1 MDKMAHIL
9 QLVDEYIKE
18 KRANETWTPG
28 KDWLA
33 YSGPLFDGDEYKAAI
48 ESLLSE
54 WLIFGKTGRDFELE
68 FPKYLNCKYGA
79 LTNSGSSANLLMMS
93 VLKSKKLF
101 DLKPG
106 AKFITPVVGFPT
118 TINPIIQNG
127 FTPVFVD
134 VQLPDINLNLDE
146 MEKVLKEDPE
156 IKGLIYAHTL
166 GNPPDMDRL
175 MSLVEKYDLIF
186 LEDCCDA
193 LGSTYDGNKLGSY
206 GLMSSVSFFPAH
218 HMTMGEGGFVGTN
231 SGKVRQ
237 LLSSHRDWGRACY
250 CNTMKPGDVTCE
262 TACGNRFQNWLPQ
275 VPDMIYDHRYVFD
288 EIGYNL
294 KPIEL
299 QAAMGLQQL
308 KKLDWLDSARRENH
322 KKLFEVFKPYEE
334 FFHMPVATPKADPN
348 WFAFLLTMKDG
359 APFQKQD
366 LIWHLEGDK
375 IQTRSFFSGNILYHP
390 GYAEYAGQYENLQER
405 FPIAH
410 QVTKSSFF
418 LGTYAGIDDEKIAY
432 IKQSV
437 DQFMKQYNE

>member
-1 MDKMAHIL
+1 MDKKIKQIL
-9 QLVDEYIKE
+9 SLVDEYIVE
-18 KRANETWTPG
+18 KRAKETWRPG
-28 KDWLA
+28 EDWLS

-79 LTNSGSSANLLMMS
+79 LTNSGSSANLLMMA
-93 VLKSKKLF
+93 VLKSKKLYN
-101 DLKPG
+101 LQPG
-106 AKFITPVVGFPT
+106 SKFITPVVGFPT

-134 VQLPDINLNLDE
+134 VHLPDINLDLDE
-146 MEKVLKEDPE
+146 MERVLEEDPE

-175 MSLVEKYDLIF
+175 MGLVEKYDLIF

-193 LGSTYDGNKLGSY
+193 LGSTYDGKKLGSY

-237 LLSSHRDWGRACY
+237 LLSSMRDWGRACY
-250 CNTMKPGDVTCE
+250 CNTKKPGDVTCE

-275 VPDMIYDHRYVFD
+275 APDVIYDHRYVFD

-322 KKLFEVFKPYEE
+322 KKLFDVFKPYEQ
-334 FFHMPVATPKADPN
+334 FFHLPVPTPKADPN
-348 WFAFLLTMKDG
+348 WFAFLLTMKENV
-359 APFQKQD
+359 PFNKQD
-366 LIWHLEGDK
+366 LVWHLEGDK

-390 GYAEYAGQYENLQER
+390 GYSDYAKQYDNLQER

-410 QVTKSSFF
+410 QVTRDSFF
-418 LGTYAGIDDEKIAY
+418 LGTYAGITDEKIAY

-437 DQFMKQYNE
+437 DKFMKEFV